1 VLALGFLVPLL
12 TARDAFT
19 ALVYARKTGGRFNER
34 GSFIQPDKDK
44 VAALE
49 FLSQRA
55 AKGAAVVLDPNMK
68 RSLWVPWVLER
79 PSRVD
84 GTGKI
89 HRGERYLVTDGRFAR
104 SEALLENTRH
114 ASTTVVGPFWIF
126 DLGAKP
132 SGLQGF
138 SIEREEP
145 GLFSR
150 YFVSSTHALRK
161 VVADPFW
168 TWELRD
174 HLRQVPNPE
183 PSAEPSTREQLRIA
197 HNIAVRQGDSA
208 RARQLRARLLLGA
221 DTQAATLYEDGT
233 WLLATRFEHGASDVL
248 SVYFESTGPAEQR
261 FRIRSRVEAKMP
273 GSLVPADTLEWEVG
287 LPSLLQRDIWRPGY
301 LYVSVTEILK
311 RPGRERFVGAWVNT
325 GPELPLAAKNGASE
339 VTLLVLP

>member
-1 VLALGFLVPLL
+1 
-12 TARDAFT
+12 
-19 ALVYARKTGGRFNER
+19 LVYARKTGGRFNER

-49 FLSQRA
+49 FLSERA
-55 AKGAAVVLDPNMK
+55 AKDAIVALDPNMK
-68 RSLWVPWVLER
+68 RSLWVPWVLQR
-79 PSRVD
+79 PTRVD
-84 GTGKI
+84 GTGTILKA
-89 HRGERYLVTDGRFAR
+89 ERYLVTDGRFTK
-104 SEALLENTRH
+104 SETLLENTRR

-126 DLGAKP
+126 DRGAKP
-132 SGLQGF
+132 GEIQGF

-145 GLFSR
+145 GLLSR

-183 PSAEPSTREQLRIA
+183 PSGEPTTPEQLRIA
-197 HNIAVRQGDSA
+197 HNIAIRHGDA
-208 RARQLRARLLLGA
+208 QLARQLRARLLRGA
-221 DTQAATLYEDGT
+221 DTRVATLYEDGT
-233 WLLATRFEHGASDVL
+233 WLLASRFEHGASDIL
-248 SVYFESTGPAEQR
+248 SLYFESTGPAEQR
-261 FRIRSRVEAKMP
+261 FRIRSRVEAKMV

-311 RPGRERFVGAWVNT
+311 RPGRERFVGSWVNT
-325 GPELPLAAKNGASE
+325 GPEFPLAAKNGASE